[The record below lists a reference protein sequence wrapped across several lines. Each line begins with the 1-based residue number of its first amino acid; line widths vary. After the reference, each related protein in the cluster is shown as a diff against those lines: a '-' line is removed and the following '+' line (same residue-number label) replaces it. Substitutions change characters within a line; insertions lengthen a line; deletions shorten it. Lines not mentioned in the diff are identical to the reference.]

1 MGKRKT
7 NKIVSSKNEY
17 DVCGFDY
24 AKVVENSKKLK
35 TIKEQIVYLKY
46 VLKEKLNNKSSF
58 DIDLY
63 SDGPSFEEKIKNEIK
78 FLKEKLKIEE
88 PSGFK
93 DKIVWMKN
101 KHDFA
106 FFFDNLY
113 KDGFLSFRRD
123 KLKMLSEHFKWQ
135 DEEMTPGQLK
145 TLFSNVNRKYGT
157 QNPSDEM
164 ATIIKNTKKN

>member
-1 MGKRKT
+1 MGERKT
-7 NKIVSSKNEY
+7 KKVVSRKNEY

-24 AKVVENSKKLK
+24 EKVIEKLK
-35 TIKEQIVYLKY
+35 ELETIKEQIIYLNY
-46 VLKEKLNNKSSF
+46 VLKEKKNNTGSL
-58 DIDLY
+58 DLDLY
-63 SDGPSFEEKIKNEIK
+63 SDGTPFEKKIQHEIN
-78 FLKEKLKIEE
+78 FLKAKLKIEE

-106 FFFDNLY
+106 FFFDKLY
-113 KDGFLSFRRD
+113 KEGFLSFRKE

-145 TLFSNVNRKYGT
+145 SLFSNVNRKYGT
-157 QNPSDEM
+157 QEPSDEM